1 MSNVLNF
8 MNFAAA
14 FSIVSAA
21 TEEDKTK
28 KAPIDVPANHVMIR
42 SALLLIYSALR
53 IMDFQ
58 MEIVL
63 VSVFILYFLVWLRG
77 KKANL
82 NKAKAWLNGQSD
94 YLRSQFALVG
104 DRKSNDQS
112 ILMMDGPADYLLY
125 TTGRRNVQFG
135 HWWLKLKPR
144 NDILT
149 FFSTQ
154 VLSMLTSATRPA
166 ADRVELK
173 LHLDKGLSEKFV
185 VGVVKKDLAA
195 DLFKKRFDL
204 SRVGKIASSKAISS
218 SEYTIYAETQKLADL
233 ILTPKVTDI
242 INNSN
247 GRLESLIISS
257 LPDEEPELFE
267 TDSYITISLN
277 MLMSPTNEFDPL
289 VELVGDLPDAISQL
303 RLSGDIKSKINKNR
317 EELGKEYAKK
327 IAADRAEE
335 LAKKKAEAKRAEEER
350 VKKLSPAE
358 QRKWEEKERARN
370 MKKLQKKQGK
380 KM

>member
-1 MSNVLNF
+1 MSKLF
-8 MNFAAA
+8 TCLAIAAA
-14 FSIVSAA
+14 ASVVSAVVD
-21 TEEDKTK
+21 ENVVVEPK
-28 KAPIDVPANHVMIR
+28 KAVIDVPADNIMVR
-42 SALLLIYSALR
+42 PLR

-63 VSVFILYFLVWLRG
+63 VSVFFLYFLTWLRG

-82 NKAKAWLNGQSD
+82 NRAKGWLNGQVD
-94 YLRSQFALVG
+94 YLQSQFALVG
-104 DRKSNDQS
+104 DKKSNDQS

-144 NDILT
+144 NDLLT
-149 FFSTQ
+149 YFSTT
-154 VLSMLTSATRPA
+154 VLSKLTSATKPA
-166 ADRVELK
+166 TDRVELK
-173 LHLDKGLSEKFV
+173 LHLDKGLTEKFV
-185 VGVVKKDLAA
+185 VGVVRKDLATEV
-195 DLFKKRFDL
+195 FKKRFDL
-204 SRVGKIASSKAISS
+204 NRVGKIASNKAISS
-218 SEYTIYAETQKLADL
+218 SEYTIYAETQKLADS
-233 ILTPKVTDI
+233 ILTSKVTDI
-242 INNSN
+242 INKSD

-267 TDSYITISLN
+267 TDGYITISLN
-277 MLMSPTNEFDPL
+277 FLMPTSAGFDPL

-303 RLSGDIKSKINKNR
+303 RLTGDVKTKINKNR
-317 EELGKEYAKK
+317 EELGKEFAKK
-327 IAADRAEE
+327 LAADRAEE
-335 LAKKKAEAKRAEEER
+335 LAQKKAEAKRAEEER

-370 MKKLQKKQGK
+370 MKKQQKKQGR

>member
-1 MSNVLNF
+1 MVLTF
-8 MNFAAA
+8 LTSTVI
-14 FSIVSAA
+14 FSVACAA
-21 TEEDKTK
+21 TEEEEAKQT
-28 KAPIDVPANHVMIR
+28 PIDVPANHVMVR
-42 SALLLIYSALR
+42 PLE

-63 VSVFILYFLVWLRG
+63 VSVFILYFFVWLRG

-82 NKAKAWLNGQSD
+82 NIAKKWLNGQTD
-94 YLRSQFALVG
+94 YLQSQFALVG
-104 DRKSNDQS
+104 DKNSNDQS

-149 FFSTQ
+149 YFSTQ
-154 VLSMLTSATRPA
+154 VLSVLTSATKPA
-166 ADRVELK
+166 TDRVELK
-173 LHLDKGLSEKFV
+173 LHLDKALREKFV

-204 SRVGKIASSKAISS
+204 NRVGKIASSEAISP
-218 SEYTIYAETQKLADL
+218 SEYTVYAETQKLADS
-233 ILTPKVTDI
+233 ILTSKVTDI
-242 INNSN
+242 INKSD

-277 MLMSPTNEFDPL
+277 FLMSPTNGFDPL
-289 VELVGDLPDAISQL
+289 LELVGGLPDAISQL
-303 RLSGDIKSKINKNR
+303 RLSSDIKNKISKNR

-327 IAADRAEE
+327 IAVDRAEE
-335 LAKKKAEAKRAEEER
+335 LARKKAEAKRAEEER

-370 MKKLQKKQGK
+370 MKKQQKKQGK

>member
-1 MSNVLNF
+1 MSKLLTSLAT
-8 MNFAAA
+8 AAI
-14 FSIVSAA
+14 FSVTSAA
-21 TEEDKTK
+21 VEEEVEVKKT
-28 KAPIDVPANHVMIR
+28 PIDV
-42 SALLLIYSALR
+42 SADNILVRPLK

-63 VSVFILYFLVWLRG
+63 VSVFVLYFFVWLRG

-82 NKAKAWLNGQSD
+82 NKAKGWLNGQID
-94 YLRSQFALVG
+94 YLQSQFALVG
-104 DRKSNDQS
+104 DKKSNDQS

-144 NDILT
+144 NDVLT
-149 FFSTQ
+149 LFSTQ
-154 VLSMLTSATRPA
+154 VLSMVTSVTKPAT
-166 ADRVELK
+166 DRVELK
-173 LHLDKGLSEKFV
+173 LHLDKALSEKFV
-185 VGVVKKDLAA
+185 VGVVKKELAA

-204 SRVGKIASSKAISS
+204 NRVGKIASNKAIAS

-242 INNSN
+242 INKSN

-257 LPDEEPELFE
+257 LPDEEPEMFE

-277 MLMSPTNEFDPL
+277 FLMPSSNEFDPL

-303 RLSGDIKSKINKNR
+303 RLTGDIKTKVNKNR

-335 LAKKKAEAKRAEEER
+335 LAQKKAEAKRAEEER

-370 MKKLQKKQGK
+370 MKKQQKRQGR